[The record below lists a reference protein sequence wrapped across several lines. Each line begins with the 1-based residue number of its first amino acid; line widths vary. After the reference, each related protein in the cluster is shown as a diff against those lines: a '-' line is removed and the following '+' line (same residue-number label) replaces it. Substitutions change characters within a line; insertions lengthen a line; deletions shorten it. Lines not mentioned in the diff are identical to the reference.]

1 MPGNHGYSV
10 SSVLI
15 LGTPAYQFLDMITKK
30 VVNATLTL
38 VVTCEF

>member
-15 LGTPAYQFLDMITKK
+15 LGTPAYQFLGYDNKK
-30 VVNATLTL
+30 SGK
-38 VVTCEF
+38 CYEHW